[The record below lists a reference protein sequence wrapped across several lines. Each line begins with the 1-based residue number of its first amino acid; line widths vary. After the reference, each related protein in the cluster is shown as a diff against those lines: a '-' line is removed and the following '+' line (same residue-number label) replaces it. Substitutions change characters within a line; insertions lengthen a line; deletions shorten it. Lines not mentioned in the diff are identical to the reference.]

1 MKHLISIALF
11 TVGSLALPGPRRL
24 MDPVAKSKPNLDRND
39 NVKEYMFETD
49 VDHFDSKGKSDKFK
63 MRYLVQDDYWDP
75 ETGPILFYAGNEGNV
90 YSFYDNSGFMTE
102 TIAKETKGLV
112 VFAEHRYFGVSYPFE
127 PEVAFTPEN
136 NVYLTVE
143 QVMVDYVD
151 LVGYIRQEYNM
162 TDKAC
167 IVFGGSYGGMLAGW
181 IRMKYPHVF

>member
-112 VFAEHRYFGVSYPFE
+112 VFA
-127 PEVAFTPEN
+127 
-136 NVYLTVE
+136 
-143 QVMVDYVD
+143 
-151 LVGYIRQEYNM
+151 
-162 TDKAC
+162 
-167 IVFGGSYGGMLAGW
+167 
-181 IRMKYPHVF
+181 